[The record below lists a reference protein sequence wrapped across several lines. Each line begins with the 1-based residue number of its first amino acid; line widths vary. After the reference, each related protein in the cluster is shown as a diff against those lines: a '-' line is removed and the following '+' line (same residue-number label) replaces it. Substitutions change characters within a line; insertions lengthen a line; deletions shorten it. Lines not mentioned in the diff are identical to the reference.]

1 MTRYGALLLLSAW
14 FPVVLGLAHLCL
26 QKTDSPISLV
36 QALVGTL
43 LFPFVQPVLYIR
55 LLLLHQV
62 LLLHN
67 FIITLHMVQK
77 NKIMEKLPA
86 HGGRD
91 DEDDNDNVDED
102 QQDTEAERC
111 LDRAHERRDDDLISI
126 YNDIAECVC
135 VSFYQLPVVFTSKNM
150 SVCHEN

>member
-14 FPVVLGLAHLCL
+14 LPVVLGLAHLCL
-26 QKTDSPISLV
+26 QKTHSPISLV

-67 FIITLHMVQK
+67 FTITPHVHMVQK
-77 NKIMEKLPA
+77 SQD
-86 HGGRD
+86 GGKYY
-91 DEDDNDNVDED
+91 
-102 QQDTEAERC
+102 QDTEAERC
-111 LDRAHERRDDDLISI
+111 LDRAHGRRDESI
-126 YNDIAECVC
+126 MIYI
-135 VSFYQLPVVFTSKNM
+135 
-150 SVCHEN
+150 

>member
-26 QKTDSPISLV
+26 QKSNSPISLV

-91 DEDDNDNVDED
+91 DEDDNDNVD
-102 QQDTEAERC
+102 
-111 LDRAHERRDDDLISI
+111 
-126 YNDIAECVC
+126 Y
-135 VSFYQLPVVFTSKNM
+135 
-150 SVCHEN
+150 

>member
-14 FPVVLGLAHLCL
+14 LPVVLGLAHLCL
-26 QKTDSPISLV
+26 RKTDSPISLV

-77 NKIMEKLPA
+77 NKIKEKLPA

-111 LDRAHERRDDDLISI
+111 LDRAHERRDDDLRYI

>member
-14 FPVVLGLAHLCL
+14 FPVVLGLAHLFL
-26 QKTDSPISLV
+26 QKTDCPISLV

-67 FIITLHMVQK
+67 FIITLHMLQKKQK
-77 NKIMEKLPA
+77 NGKI
-86 HGGRD
+86 
-91 DEDDNDNVDED
+91 
-102 QQDTEAERC
+102 TST
-111 LDRAHERRDDDLISI
+111 RR
-126 YNDIAECVC
+126 
-135 VSFYQLPVVFTSKNM
+135 QR
-150 SVCHEN
+150 

>member
-14 FPVVLGLAHLCL
+14 LPVVLGLAHLCL
-26 QKTDSPISLV
+26 RKTDSPISLV

-67 FIITLHMVQK
+67 FTITLHMLQISQDDGKYYQDTEAQRRVH
-77 NKIMEKLPA
+77 ER
-86 HGGRD
+86 RD
-91 DEDDNDNVDED
+91 DEDDNDNVD
-102 QQDTEAERC
+102 
-111 LDRAHERRDDDLISI
+111 
-126 YNDIAECVC
+126 Y
-135 VSFYQLPVVFTSKNM
+135 
-150 SVCHEN
+150 

>member
-14 FPVVLGLAHLCL
+14 LPVVLGFAHLCL

>member
-14 FPVVLGLAHLCL
+14 LPVVLGLAHLCL

-67 FIITLHMVQK
+67 FTITLHMVQ
-77 NKIMEKLPA
+77 ISQD
-86 HGGRD
+86 GGKYYQDTEAEQRVHERRY

-102 QQDTEAERC
+102 HQDTEAERC
-111 LDRAHERRDDDLISI
+111 LDRTHERRD
-126 YNDIAECVC
+126 
-135 VSFYQLPVVFTSKNM
+135 
-150 SVCHEN
+150 

>member
-1 MTRYGALLLLSAW
+1 
-14 FPVVLGLAHLCL
+14 
-26 QKTDSPISLV
+26 
-36 QALVGTL
+36 
-43 LFPFVQPVLYIR
+43 
-55 LLLLHQV
+55 
-62 LLLHN
+62 
-67 FIITLHMVQK
+67 MVQK
-77 NKIMEKLPA
+77 NKIKEKLPA

>member
-14 FPVVLGLAHLCL
+14 LPVVLGLAHLCL
-26 QKTDSPISLV
+26 QKTHSPISLV

-67 FIITLHMVQK
+67 FTITLHMVQ
-77 NKIMEKLPA
+77 ISQD
-86 HGGRD
+86 GGKYY
-91 DEDDNDNVDED
+91 
-102 QQDTEAERC
+102 QDTEAEMMKMILTMLMKITRTQKQKVVWKE
-111 LDRAHERRDDDLISI
+111 LTKGVMMI
-126 YNDIAECVC
+126 YI
-135 VSFYQLPVVFTSKNM
+135 
-150 SVCHEN
+150 

>member
-14 FPVVLGLAHLCL
+14 LPVVLGLAHLCL

-67 FIITLHMVQK
+67 FTITLHMLQINQDDGKYYQDTEAGRRVH
-77 NKIMEKLPA
+77 ER
-86 HGGRD
+86 RD
-91 DEDDNDNVDED
+91 DEDDNDNFD
-102 QQDTEAERC
+102 
-111 LDRAHERRDDDLISI
+111 
-126 YNDIAECVC
+126 Y
-135 VSFYQLPVVFTSKNM
+135 
-150 SVCHEN
+150 

>member
-14 FPVVLGLAHLCL
+14 FPVVLGLAHIFL
-26 QKTDSPISLV
+26 QKTDCPISLV

-67 FIITLHMVQK
+67 FIITLSHYGAKKQ
-77 NKIMEKLPA
+77 NNGKI
-86 HGGRD
+86 
-91 DEDDNDNVDED
+91 
-102 QQDTEAERC
+102 TST
-111 LDRAHERRDDDLISI
+111 RR
-126 YNDIAECVC
+126 
-135 VSFYQLPVVFTSKNM
+135 QR
-150 SVCHEN
+150 

>member
-14 FPVVLGLAHLCL
+14 LPVVLGLAHLCL
-26 QKTDSPISLV
+26 QKSNSPISLV

-67 FIITLHMVQK
+67 FTITLHMLQINQDDGKYYQDTEAGRRVH
-77 NKIMEKLPA
+77 ER
-86 HGGRD
+86 RD
-91 DEDDNDNVDED
+91 DEDDNDNVDDKDNVDED

-111 LDRAHERRDDDLISI
+111 LDRLKKGVMMINI
-126 YNDIAECVC
+126 
-135 VSFYQLPVVFTSKNM
+135 
-150 SVCHEN
+150 